1 MTPLRSVVSA
11 VVHQIVDRR
20 LRFERVAVP
29 PVRIH
34 RNIQEQLPGEQQL
47 IRDNIKANEE
57 AYKKR
62 EIEARTIERKYGMS
76 LEQQDLTVRHPR
88 RQQEDR
94 GGDRARGTPAH
105 PQSAAEV

>member
-1 MTPLRSVVSA
+1 MRLYTKSSTY
-11 VVHQIVDRR
+11 D

-57 AYKKR
+57 AYKN
-62 EIEARTIERKYGMS
+62 ER
-76 LEQQDLTVRHPR
+76 
-88 RQQEDR
+88 
-94 GGDRARGTPAH
+94 
-105 PQSAAEV
+105 

>member
-1 MTPLRSVVSA
+1 MRLYTKSSTG
-11 VVHQIVDRR
+11 D

-62 EIEARTIERKYGMS
+62 EIAAQVIERKYGMS
-76 LEQQDLTVRHPR
+76 FEQQGLNRPALLAAVKKSR
-88 RQQEDR
+88 RR
-94 GGDRARGTPAH
+94 SSARCIDAPATYGLST
-105 PQSAAEV
+105 SA